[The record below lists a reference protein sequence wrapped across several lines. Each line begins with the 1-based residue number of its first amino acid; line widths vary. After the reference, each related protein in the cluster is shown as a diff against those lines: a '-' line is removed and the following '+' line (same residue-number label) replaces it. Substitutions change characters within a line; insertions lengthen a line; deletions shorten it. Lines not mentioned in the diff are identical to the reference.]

1 MRIFIATNE
10 PESKSDIELL
20 ENGFSFRPFDINAYK
35 YHLSASKPE
44 KTQKRLIKNVTTGT
58 LNINKGKA

>member
-1 MRIFIATNE
+1 MKIFIVTNE
-10 PESKSDIELL
+10 IENESEIELL